1 MQAKLF
7 IKRDSLCTREKAGK
21 KEKKVQALKLE
32 EVSCFYNKREDLSH
46 DHWEFAEIV
55 KFLWS
60 VADDP
65 GVATENRESFCEGL

>member
-46 DHWEFAEIV
+46 DH
-55 KFLWS
+55 
-60 VADDP
+60 
-65 GVATENRESFCEGL
+65 